1 MSSSIT
7 KIFAG
12 TEFKAFQDKVIKAI
26 VVPNGAAQGR
36 KFFDNMTEFAVEEQG
51 AKGLAWTK
59 IDENN
64 APQGGIAKFITE
76 DILKGL
82 EEKLGAKSGDSIF
95 FIADKLETAQKIAGQ
110 VRIEL
115 GNRLDLL
122 EKNVYRF
129 CFIVDFPMYEYNE
142 DEGKVDFNHNPF
154 SMPQG
159 GMEALEN
166 KDPLDIL
173 AYQYD
178 LVCNGYEMAS
188 GAVRNHDPKLMVKA
202 FEIAGYSEKTVEEK
216 FGALYKAFKYGTPP
230 HAGAAPG
237 LDRMVMLIANTQ
249 NIREVIAFPKN
260 KKARDAMMNAP
271 SRVEDKQ
278 LKDVHIKIDEFVEK

>member
-1 MSSSIT
+1 
-7 KIFAG
+7 G
-12 TEFKAFQDKVIKAI
+12 
-26 VVPNGAAQGR
+26 GASQGR
-36 KFFDNMTEFAVEEQG
+36 KFFDSMTEFAVEEQG

-64 APQGGIAKFITE
+64 TPQGGIAKFITE

-82 EEKLGAKSGDSIF
+82 EQDFGVKQGDSIF
-95 FIADKLETAQKIAGQ
+95 FIADKLEIAQKIAGQ

-142 DEGKVDFNHNPF
+142 DEDRIDFNHNPF

-166 KDPLDIL
+166 KNPLDIV

-260 KKARDAMMNAP
+260 KKARDVMMNAP
-271 SRVEDKQ
+271 SRVEEKQ
-278 LKDVHIKIDEFVEK
+278 LKDVHIKIEE

>member
-1 MSSSIT
+1 
-7 KIFAG
+7 
-12 TEFKAFQDKVIKAI
+12 
-26 VVPNGAAQGR
+26 
-36 KFFDNMTEFAVEEQG
+36 
-51 AKGLAWTK
+51 
-59 IDENN
+59 
-64 APQGGIAKFITE
+64 
-76 DILKGL
+76 
-82 EEKLGAKSGDSIF
+82 
-95 FIADKLETAQKIAGQ
+95 
-110 VRIEL
+110 
-115 GNRLDLL
+115 
-122 EKNVYRF
+122 
-129 CFIVDFPMYEYNE
+129 MYEDNE

-271 SRVEDKQ
+271 SRVEEKQ